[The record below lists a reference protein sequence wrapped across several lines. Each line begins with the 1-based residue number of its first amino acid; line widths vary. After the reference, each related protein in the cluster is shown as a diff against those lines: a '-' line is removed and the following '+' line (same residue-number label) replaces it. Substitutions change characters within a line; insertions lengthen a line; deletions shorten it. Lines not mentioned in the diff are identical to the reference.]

1 MRTVYLLGLRF
12 CVVAR
17 LYLKRKTL
25 PFIVNCE
32 LSSHFTLFH
41 LTAHSQW
48 KRLPVIYR
56 YRLKS
61 RGWDITWAKLHL
73 REIASAC
80 KQVYN
85 ALMLTDGITTKAAAE
100 LTGYH
105 QKYIRQ
111 LAKGGLIKA
120 ERFGRDWMVSKA
132 AILAH
137 KKKMDKQGEKRGP
150 KTGT

>member
-1 MRTVYLLGLRF
+1 M
-12 CVVAR
+12 A
-17 LYLKRKTL
+17 
-25 PFIVNCE
+25 P
-32 LSSHFTLFH
+32 
-41 LTAHSQW
+41 SQW

-56 YRLKS
+56 YKLKL
-61 RGWDITWAKLHL
+61 RGLGYH
-73 REIASAC
+73 RGEIASAR

-150 KTGT
+150 KTET